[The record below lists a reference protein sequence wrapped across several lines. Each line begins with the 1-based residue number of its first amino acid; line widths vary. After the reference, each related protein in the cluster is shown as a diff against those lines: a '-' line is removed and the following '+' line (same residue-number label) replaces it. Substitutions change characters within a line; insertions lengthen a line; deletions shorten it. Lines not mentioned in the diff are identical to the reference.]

1 MTVSVTPTA
10 GSNRRA
16 RRAQRGTVQAT
27 ARRPRSAS
35 ADIAAILAPVPALIA
50 CRRHEAAIEALKHAL
65 LQEPNSA
72 AAHILMAVL
81 SYEIKNYRQAN
92 DLYNAAG
99 KLAGA
104 SDTGAL
110 LVLRGDLLTASGRPD
125 EAKKAYLACL
135 AKPAAGTPVWAQA
148 RALFRLG
155 QADLADGS
163 DAAAQALLDRALA
176 LTPDDPM
183 ILAAQAVTLER
194 LGDRLGAMQA
204 YKRATER
211 APDDAGLFNDFGGLL
226 VRMKRLDEGLAAYR
240 IAGRLRP
247 DNTIV
252 QNNIANTYFQ
262 MQRHDEALTAFER
275 VLALDP
281 ADDYARHMASSLR
294 GDAAPE
300 RASDGYVKTT
310 FDQFAATFE
319 DKLSTLGY
327 SGPEKIE
334 RALADLIGPG
344 DGDLAVL
351 DGGCGTGW
359 CGPFLRR
366 YAGHLDGVDLSSGM
380 LEKAR
385 RRDVYDDLVESEL
398 TGFLLQRP
406 GTYDL
411 IVDADVLCYF
421 GALEEVMTAS
431 AVALIPGGHLVFT
444 VERWDGEED
453 FHLNPHGR
461 YSHAEAYIRR
471 LLADNGLTPV
481 KMEDIQLRTEAGKPV
496 MALLVCAQ
504 LDEIG

>member
-1 MTVSVTPTA
+1 MTVSMTPTA
-10 GSNRRA
+10 GSNRKA
-16 RRAQRGTVQAT
+16 RRAQRGTAKGAAGRQ
-27 ARRPRSAS
+27 RSS
-35 ADIAAILAPVPALIA
+35 SVDIAATLEPVPGLIA
-50 CRRHEAAIEALKHAL
+50 CRRYEAAIEALKQAL
-65 LQEPNSA
+65 AQAPTSA
-72 AAHILMAVL
+72 AAHILMAIL

-104 SDTGAL
+104 ADAGAL
-110 LVLRGDLLTASGRPD
+110 MVLRGDLLTVSGRAD
-125 EAKKAYLACL
+125 EARKAYLACL
-135 AKPAAGTPVWAQA
+135 AKPAASTPDWAQA
-148 RALFRLG
+148 RALFRLA
-155 QADLADGS
+155 QADLADGN
-163 DAAAQALLDRALA
+163 DAAAHDTLNQALA
-176 LTPDDPM
+176 LTPDDPTM
-183 ILAAQAVTLER
+183 LAARAAILEGQ
-194 LGDRLGAMQA
+194 GDRLGAMNA
-204 YKRATER
+204 YKRATEL
-211 APDDAGLFNDFGGLL
+211 APEDAGLFNDFGGLL
-226 VRMKRLDEGLAAYR
+226 VRMKRLNEGLAAYQ

-252 QNNIANTYFQ
+252 QNNIANTFFQ
-262 MQRHDEALTAFER
+262 MQRHDEALAAFER

-281 ADDYARHMASSLR
+281 ADDYARHMASSLK
-294 GDAAPE
+294 GEASPD

-319 DKLSTLGY
+319 EKLSTLGY

-334 RALADLIGPG
+334 QALAALIGPG
-344 DGDLAVL
+344 DGDLTVL

-366 YAGHLDGVDLSSGM
+366 YAGQLDGIDLSPGM

-385 RRDVYDDLVESEL
+385 RRAVYDDLVESEL

-444 VERWDGEED
+444 VERWDGEGD

-461 YSHAEAYIRR
+461 YSHSEAYVRR
-471 LLADNGLTPV
+471 LLADNGLV
-481 KMEDIQLRTEAGKPV
+481 VAKMDHIQLRAEAGKPV